1 MSFQKLL
8 EEIGREGSGRVR
20 VLNQALCC
28 PLLPVYTS
36 EGTSLTTFAIISS
49 DTATVTIEPCHSA
62 LFETYTM
69 ELAFTKGTT
78 QTTGASKGFS
88 RTAKPSSSS
97 SASSWGVSG
106 RFGVRVLM
114 HRDLITCRFF
124 RSLPRSW
131 LKKYWGRFGQE
142 SNKHPFASSSSS
154 SSSPLSW
161 SSSPFSLSSLRFSSC
176 SSSVSPHSLRSP
188 VSRLSSPALKDW
200 DREREQCGSASS
212 QALDGHPGFFS
223 TPGMTIS
230 PWGPS
235 TAAHTTSSTAASAS
249 SLGHSLR
256 HHNSSG

>member
-1 MSFQKLL
+1 
-8 EEIGREGSGRVR
+8 
-20 VLNQALCC
+20 
-28 PLLPVYTS
+28 
-36 EGTSLTTFAIISS
+36 
-49 DTATVTIEPCHSA
+49 
-62 LFETYTM
+62 M
-69 ELAFTKGTT
+69 ELAVTKGAT

-88 RTAKPSSSS
+88 RISKPSSSS
-97 SASSWGVSG
+97 SASSWSLSRRVGVQ
-106 RFGVRVLM
+106 VLM

-124 RSLPRSW
+124 RSPPRSW

-142 SNKHPFASSSSS
+142 PNKHPLASSSLS
-154 SSSPLSW
+154 SSSPLRW
-161 SSSPFSLSSLRFSSC
+161 SSSPFSLSSLHFSSC

-188 VSRLSSPALKDW
+188 VSHLSSPALKDR

-212 QALDGHPGFFS
+212 QALDGHPGFLC

-235 TAAHTTSSTAASAS
+235 TSSHTTSSTAASAS